1 MQEQPLTAEEEA
13 KKQAKREAKKKRKA
27 NAKAQKAREKANK
40 LKKQQ
45 SELLVSLT
53 YDWLKTFDVFKNN
66 QPLAIGIH
74 KQIEP
79 PKPITQSFVSRAVAR
94 HVWTI
99 PYLTAMT
106 DPKAIRVN
114 LDGSPF
120 GEVGEYAAAES
131 AKRLA
136 KMDERN
142 GKG

>member
-27 NAKAQKAREKANK
+27 NAKAQKAIERANK

-45 SELLVSLT
+45 AELLVSLT
-53 YDWLKTFDVFKNN
+53 YEWLKTFDVFKNN

-74 KQIEP
+74 QQIEP
-79 PKPITQSFVSRAVAR
+79 PKPITQSFVSRAIAR

-114 LDGSPF
+114 LDGTPF
-120 GEVGEYAAAES
+120 CEVGEYAASES
-131 AKRLA
+131 LRRLSLIG
-136 KMDERN
+136 ESN
-142 GKG
+142 G